1 MLIELAALQI
11 GLVALL
17 VAPGWV
23 GLSGAM
29 FGWLLLALAIT
40 DVEHFRLPDVMTGLL
55 ALSGL
60 GAGLAGLAPDLMTRL
75 IGGVAGF
82 ASLALIATA
91 YRLVRKREGMGGG
104 DPKMLGAIGLWLGW
118 QALPLVLVAASGFGL
133 IAVLLRYLRGQSIAG
148 DVALPFGA
156 LLALGAFPVWALTT
170 ALPIL
175 RFG

>member
-11 GLVALL
+11 GLVALIA
-17 VAPGWV
+17 APGWD
-23 GLSGAM
+23 GLAGAI

-40 DVEHFRLPDVMTGLL
+40 DVERFRLPSSMTALL

-60 GAGLAGLAPDLMTRL
+60 GAGLAGFVPDITERL

-82 ASLALIATA
+82 ASLTLIALG
-91 YRLVRKREGMGGG
+91 YRLIRKRDGMGGG

-118 QALPLVLVAASGFGL
+118 QALPMVLVAASMIGL
-133 IAVLLRYLRGQSIAG
+133 IAVLIRYLRGQSIAG

-156 LLALGAFPVWALTT
+156 LLALAAFPIWAITA
-170 ALPIL
+170 ALPNL